1 MRQKVELTTYILSII
16 CIIFGILI
24 VFDGINSTE
33 RIKYIE
39 ITAGIVFSVLYLFA
53 LIFTYFGTK
62 KKNLIFLILGI
73 LTYYIFSI
81 TNIIL
86 FINIKYLNIFFI
98 IIGFLLIIFST
109 INLGLLTKEK

>member
-1 MRQKVELTTYILSII
+1 MRKKIELTTYILTLI

-24 VFDGINSTE
+24 IFDGINSTE
-33 RIKYIE
+33 SIKYLE
-39 ITAGIVFSVLYLFA
+39 ITAGIVFSMLYTIA

-98 IIGFLLIIFST
+98 IIGILLITFST
-109 INLGLLTKEK
+109 INLGLLTKDK